1 MRCLIGFF
9 GLTRSLRHTAGSIHD
24 AFYEP
29 LLRAGIPV
37 LSAGHFNL
45 PDTIDNPRS
54 GEFGIIP
61 DRTES
66 SLLNLDLCWI
76 EPQAR
81 INVETP
87 VAVGRAFPDGFGDGY
102 RSLENLVQQLRSL
115 ERLWTMLQLF
125 GVAGDDLLLL
135 LRPDL
140 FYFDRLDPIRDLRPI
155 LDGSADLIVPGWQG
169 WGGLNDRFAFCNRRG
184 AQAYAT
190 RLAAFLDGCLA
201 MGGMHSERFLQFVAQ
216 RQGLRVAHTSLRAAR
231 VRANGQI
238 ARNDAGLLASQWQA
252 QPAAA
257 A

>member
-9 GLTRSLRHTAGSIHD
+9 GLTRSLRHTASSIHD
-24 AFYEP
+24 AFYGP

-54 GEFGIIP
+54 GEFGITP

-66 SLLNLDLCWI
+66 RLLNLDLCWI
-76 EPQAR
+76 ERQAR

-87 VAVGRAFPDGFGDGY
+87 VAVGSAFPDSFGDGY
-102 RSLENLVQQLRSL
+102 RSLENMVQQLRSL

-125 GVAGDDLLLL
+125 DIADGDLFLL

-140 FYFDRLDPIRDLRPI
+140 YYFDQLDLARDLQPI
-155 LDGSADLIVPGWQG
+155 LEGNADLVVPIWQG

-190 RLAAFLDGCLA
+190 RLSAFLDGCLA
-201 MGGMHSERFLQFVAQ
+201 MGGMHAEQFLQFVAQ
-216 RQGLRVAHTSLRAAR
+216 RQELRVAHTGLRAAR

-238 ARNDAGLLASQWQA
+238 ARNDAGLVAQRWQR
-252 QPAAA
+252 QPATAA
-257 A
+257 